1 MRLTHTQFGRAL
13 LWAALALA
21 ANSARAGSPDWQPVD
36 PADLALKAPR
46 VEKDADAEAI
56 FWEVWVTDEIGL
68 QPRSIF
74 TQYIRMKIFTDRGR
88 DQHGTVELP
97 FGISTNVSDIAG
109 RTIKPDGSIIELK
122 KDAVFERMVVKAG
135 GLKVKAK
142 SFAMPAVEPGAIIE
156 YRWRE
161 TRQNQV
167 ANYVALPFQRDV
179 PVQMVRYHF
188 KPLANTRYEMRTMTF
203 HCKHSDFVRESN
215 GFYTTS
221 VANVPAFI
229 EEPQMPPEKE
239 VLAWM
244 LVYYSENRKSTP
256 EQYWKDYSKRSYEA
270 FKPSM
275 KVSADV
281 RNIAGSIV
289 NGDTDDE
296 AKLRHLFEY
305 CRTKIKNVR
314 NGAVSAE
321 ERADTTQNNSP
332 ADTLRQGAGTGF
344 DIDMAFAALATA
356 AGFDARIARLGD
368 RGDWFFDPGFADSY
382 FLRAYD
388 IAVNVQGGWRF
399 FDPATTYEP
408 FGMLRWQEEGE
419 QALIADPKGAVFV
432 PTPLSPPEKSM
443 SKRRGEFVLAEDGT
457 LEGDVRVEYT
467 GHEAAARKRAVEGE
481 SPEQRAENIREMVKN
496 RMNTA
501 EASDIRVENATDPEK
516 ALVYQYHVKAPG
528 YAQRTGKRLFLQLAY
543 FQFNAAALFPTAT
556 RKYPVYFEY
565 PWSEDDDVQI
575 QMPAGFELDHAD
587 APATIDFGRAGK
599 YEVKIV
605 ATRSTRKLHYTR
617 KLTFGAAGLI
627 VIPVAEYTPLK
638 QIFDRIHEADNHT
651 LTLKQEAAAA
661 K

>member
-1 MRLTHTQFGRAL
+1 MTHTLFGRAL
-13 LWAALALA
+13 LSAALALA
-21 ANSARAGSPDWQPVD
+21 ATSARAGAADWQPVD

-56 FWEVWVTDEIGL
+56 FWEIWVTDEIGL

-74 TQYIRMKIFTDRGR
+74 TQYIRMKIFTERGR
-88 DQHGTVELP
+88 DQHSTVELP

-109 RTIKPDGSIIELK
+109 RTIKPDGAIIELK

-167 ANYVALPFQRDV
+167 ANYVPLPFQRDV

-221 VANVPAFI
+221 VANVPAFV

-244 LVYYSENRKSTP
+244 LVFYSENRKFTP

-281 RNIAGSIV
+281 RSIAASIV
-289 NGDTDDE
+289 NGDADDE

-314 NGAVSAE
+314 NDAVTAE
-321 ERADTTQNNSP
+321 ERADTTQNKNP
-332 ADTLRQGAGTGF
+332 ADTLKQGAGTGF

-368 RGDWFFDPGFADSY
+368 RGDSFFDPGFADSY

-443 SKRRGEFVLAEDGT
+443 SKRRGAFVLAEDGT
-457 LEGDVRVEYT
+457 LE
-467 GHEAAARKRAVEGE
+467 
-481 SPEQRAENIREMVKN
+481 
-496 RMNTA
+496 
-501 EASDIRVENATDPEK
+501 
-516 ALVYQYHVKAPG
+516 
-528 YAQRTGKRLFLQLAY
+528 
-543 FQFNAAALFPTAT
+543 
-556 RKYPVYFEY
+556 
-565 PWSEDDDVQI
+565 
-575 QMPAGFELDHAD
+575 
-587 APATIDFGRAGK
+587 
-599 YEVKIV
+599 
-605 ATRSTRKLHYTR
+605 
-617 KLTFGAAGLI
+617 
-627 VIPVAEYTPLK
+627 
-638 QIFDRIHEADNHT
+638 
-651 LTLKQEAAAA
+651 
-661 K
+661 